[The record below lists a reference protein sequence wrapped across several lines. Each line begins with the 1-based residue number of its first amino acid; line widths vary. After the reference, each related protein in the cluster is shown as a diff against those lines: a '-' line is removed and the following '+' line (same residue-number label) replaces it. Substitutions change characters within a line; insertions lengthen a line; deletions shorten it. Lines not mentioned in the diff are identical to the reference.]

1 MNKVRYKANELPSLS
16 AEQEANLQRLAMLSD
31 DDIDLSDMP
40 EVTDWSGATRGSVVA
55 DDPMVGASIVSPSII
70 ARFQDKAK
78 KTGGNYQDMINDALE
93 EYLLD
98 H

>member
-1 MNKVRYKANELPSLS
+1 MNKVSYKANELPSLS
-16 AEQEANLQRLAMLSD
+16 VEQEANLQRLAVLSD
-31 DDIDLSDMP
+31 HDIDLSDMP
-40 EVTDWSGATRGSVVA
+40 EVTDWSSATRGSVVPS
-55 DDPMVGASIVSPSII
+55 DSMVGASSVSPSII
-70 ARFQDKAK
+70 ARFQDRAK

>member
-1 MNKVRYKANELPSLS
+1 MDRVSYKVNELLPLS
-16 AEQEANLQRLAMLSD
+16 PEQEANLQRLAALSD
-31 DDIDLSDMP
+31 DDIDLSDTP
-40 EVTDWSGATRGSVVA
+40 EVINWSGATRGSIVSS
-55 DDPMVGASIVSPSII
+55 DSSVGASIVSPSII
-70 ARFQDKAK
+70 ARFQNKAK

>member
-1 MNKVRYKANELPSLS
+1 MNRVRYEANMLPTLT
-16 AEQEANLQRLAMLSD
+16 ADQEASLKRLAMLSD
-31 DDIDLSDMP
+31 DDIDLSDIA
-40 EVTDWSGATRGSVVA
+40 EITEWSGAVRGSVLSNDFVNNTTL
-55 DDPMVGASIVSPSII
+55 VSPTII
-70 ARFQDKAK
+70 ARFKDKAK